1 MYNEIIKLCKTTL
14 EVDEYGN
21 ELETKPTKRE
31 VFAQI
36 RSIRMSE
43 FYAAATADMSPSCV
57 AVLADYRDYED
68 EEVVLWNDEKYRVL
82 RTYRKGKQLEL
93 TLSKKLKDVKNE

>member
-1 MYNEIIKLCKTTL
+1 MYNEIIKLCQTTL
-14 EVDEYGN
+14 AVDECGN
-21 ELETKPTKRE
+21 EFETKPTMRE

-36 RSIRMSE
+36 RSIRMRE

-57 AVLADYRDYED
+57 AVLSDYRDYED
-68 EEVVLWNDEKYRVL
+68 EEIVFWNDEKYRVL